1 MLTFRVISDLQQKVN
16 NFLFMSIVTLMDLA
30 SNFQKYPKFP
40 GKRGR
45 WMLDQ
50 VVQYKNS
57 SNMFIFQLNSS
68 KDDFQ
73 TVGKNRKYFL
83 SD

>member
-16 NFLFMSIVTLMDLA
+16 DFLFMSIVTFMDLA
-30 SNFQKYPKFP
+30 SSFQKYPKFP

-50 VVQYKNS
+50 FVQHKIPVICLFS
-57 SNMFIFQLNSS
+57 TQL
-68 KDDFQ
+68 FE
-73 TVGKNRKYFL
+73 R
-83 SD
+83 